1 MKFKNILTEAII
13 DTLDISK
20 LDRGILK
27 TIHKFINEKGFYY
40 SRDGTKNE
48 WDLSD
53 GEKLLKISKALGY
66 DDYDHLFKLYKFYLK
81 NSDVLFGEL
90 PSTDTETTIEL
101 IKDYELLRPILLQYM
116 YDNYIGK
123 EYDVD
128 GITWKVDTPMGDIS
142 EALTEYATAVELFT
156 WGRDVPTVVGYCSFI
171 PSKAMFEKG
180 QLGFDI
186 LSMDDGLSDYNGTY
200 ARKNKHRHEE
210 ILSTGSLGGIKY
222 PINLKEETLKK
233 YFDDLFNTF
242 VGEELPYPTEIILD
256 YMDHINAH
264 QPPQ

>member
-66 DDYDHLFKLYKFYLK
+66 NDYDHLFKLYKFYLK
-81 NSDVLFGEL
+81 HSDVLFNEL

-171 PSKAMFEKG
+171 PSKAMFERG
-180 QLGFDI
+180 VLGYDI
-186 LSMDDGLSDYNGTY
+186 LSMDDYLSDYNGTY
-200 ARKNKHRHEE
+200 ARKNKHQHEE
-210 ILSTGSLGGIKY
+210 SLGTGSLGGIKY

-233 YFDDLFNTF
+233 YFDDLFNKF
-242 VGEELPYPTEIILD
+242 VGEALPYPTEIILD

>member
-27 TIHKFINEKGFYY
+27 TIHNFFDEKGVFI
-40 SRDGTKNE
+40 SRDGNKTE

-53 GEKLLKISKALGY
+53 GEKLLKVSNAIAYKN
-66 DDYDHLFKLYKFYLK
+66 YDHLFKLYKFYLK
-81 NSDVLFGEL
+81 HSDVLFGEL
-90 PSTDTETTIEL
+90 PTTDTETTIDP
-101 IKDYELLRPILLQYM
+101 IKDYGLLRPILLQYM

-142 EALTEYATAVELFT
+142 EALTEEATAVELFT
-156 WGRDVPTVVGYCSFI
+156 WGRDVPIVVGYCSFI
-171 PSKAMFEKG
+171 PSKAMFERG
-180 QLGFDI
+180 VLGFDI
-186 LSMDDGLSDYNGTY
+186 ISMDDGLSDYNGTY
-200 ARKNKHRHEE
+200 VKKNRHRHEE
-210 ILSTGSLGGIKY
+210 SLGTGSLGGIKY

-242 VGEELPYPTEIILD
+242 VGEALPQPTEIILD
-256 YMDHINAH
+256 YMDHVNAH

>member
-1 MKFKNILTEAII
+1 MKLKNILTEAII

-40 SRDGTKNE
+40 GRNGTKNE

-53 GEKLLKISKALGY
+53 GEKLLRVSKALGY
-66 DDYDHLFKLYKFYLK
+66 DDYDHLFKLYKFYIK
-81 NSDVLFGEL
+81 HSDVLFGEL
-90 PSTDTETTIEL
+90 PTTDVETIVDP
-101 IKDYELLRPILLQYM
+101 IKDYEILRPILLQYM

-123 EYDVD
+123 EYNVD
-128 GITWKVDTPMGDIS
+128 GIVWKVDTPMGALS
-142 EALTEYATAVELFT
+142 EAMTEYATAVELFT

-171 PSKAMFEKG
+171 PSKKMFEKG
-180 QLGFDI
+180 ALGYDI
-186 LSMDDGLSDYNGTY
+186 ISMDDDLSSYNGTY
-200 ARKNKHRHEE
+200 VKKNINHYEE
-210 ILSTGSLGGIKY
+210 TMKSGHLGGIKY

-233 YFDDLFNTF
+233 YFDDLFNRF
-242 VGEELPYPTEIILD
+242 VGEALPYPTEIILD
-256 YMDHINAH
+256 YMYHINEH

>member
-40 SRDGTKNE
+40 SSDGTKNE

-66 DDYDHLFKLYKFYLK
+66 NDYDHLFKLYKFYLK
-81 NSDVLFGEL
+81 HSDVLFGEL
-90 PSTDTETTIEL
+90 PTTDTETTIDP
-101 IKDYELLRPILLQYM
+101 IKDYGLLRPILLQYM

-128 GITWKVDTPMGDIS
+128 GVIWKVDTPMGDIS
-142 EALTEYATAVELFT
+142 EALTEEATAVELFT
-156 WGRDVPTVVGYCSFI
+156 WGRDVPIVVGYCSFI
-171 PSKAMFEKG
+171 PSKSMFERG
-180 QLGFDI
+180 VLGFDI
-186 LSMDDGLSDYNGTY
+186 ISMDDGLSNYNGTY
-200 ARKNKHRHEE
+200 VKKNRHQHEE
-210 ILSTGSLGGIKY
+210 TLGTGSLEGIKY

-242 VGEELPYPTEIILD
+242 VGEALPQPTEIILD
-256 YMDHINAH
+256 YMDHVNAH

>member
-40 SRDGTKNE
+40 SSDGTKNE

-81 NSDVLFGEL
+81 HRLYLFDES
-90 PSTDTETTIEL
+90 PKIDTETIL
-101 IKDYELLRPILLQYM
+101 NPFGDYKLLRPILLQYM

-128 GITWKVDTPMGDIS
+128 GITWKVDTPMGDIT
-142 EALTEYATAVELFT
+142 EALTEEATAMEFFT
-156 WGRDVPTVVGYCSFI
+156 WGRDVPIVVGYLSFI
-171 PSKAMFEKG
+171 ASTEKQHING
-180 QLGFDI
+180 NGYDI
-186 LSMDDGLSDYNGTY
+186 ISMDDGLSDYNGTY
-200 ARKNKHRHEE
+200 VKKTKYRHEE
-210 ILSTGSLGGIKY
+210 TLGTGSLEGIKF
-222 PINLKEETLKK
+222 PNNLKEESLKK
-233 YFDDLFNTF
+233 YFDELIEGF
-242 VGEELPYPTEIILD
+242 VNRVLPQPTEIILD